1 MFRKAVAILLMFFL
15 LWGNSGFCLNVHYC
29 ATSEAVSLMVN
40 DLVGER
46 CGKDMSHGQA
56 SPEEKHA
63 AGKSCCKKLEQ
74 TLPSQKKDCCS
85 DTEVKVKI
93 TDAFQ
98 GTFLHLDLQKQWS
111 KALYIPLTPCFCH
124 YALLPVNGTAT
135 KTDPPDIP
143 PGIQLS
149 GQSLLI
155 QNSVF
160 RI

>member
-29 ATSEAVSLMVN
+29 ASSEAVSVMVN

-46 CGKDMSHGQA
+46 CGNDMPHENTAVPGD
-56 SPEEKHA
+56 HA
-63 AGKSCCKKLEQ
+63 DAKSCCKKLEQ
-74 TLPSQKKDCCS
+74 TLPSKKGCCS

-98 GTFLHLDLQKQWS
+98 GTFLHPDIQKQWS
-111 KALYIPLTPCFCH
+111 RALYLPSVSCFCH
-124 YALLPVNGTAT
+124 YALLPVNGTGT
-135 KTDPPDIP
+135 ETDPPDIP

-149 GQSLLI
+149 GQNILI
-155 QNSVF
+155 HNSIF